1 MRISINKA
9 AGEVRLEGNSDSL
22 PVVVPAIYEIIIEV
36 KDKEKLDREVELLAK
51 QVMVTYSSVGSYCG
65 CM

>member
-1 MRISINKA
+1 VRISINKA

>member
-9 AGEVRLEGNSDSL
+9 AGEVKLEGNSDSL
-22 PVVVPAIYEIIIEV
+22 PDVVPAIYEIIIEV

-51 QVMVTYSSVGSYCG
+51 LVRVTYSSVASYWD

>member
-1 MRISINKA
+1 VRISINKA
-9 AGEVRLEGNSDSL
+9 AGEVKLEGNSDSL
-22 PVVVPAIYEIIIEV
+22 PDVVPAIYEIIIEV

-51 QVMVTYSSVGSYCG
+51 LVRVTYSSVASYWD